1 MTTNILAPFSIN
13 ENTSTFYVNG
23 RLFEM
28 NDNVITEI
36 EKTTDS
42 NMNTAIAAFES
53 FEFSNEKVTWF
64 SGASKFVY
72 SLTEGTFTN
81 NGTLIAEGT
90 FTNYALASGL
100 VRYENKGTAE
110 LFATLP
116 TLVENFVVLDFAAT
130 FEGNSNTV
138 NIFKIEEKVYVSR
151 FNNDNKIG
159 KFFEATANEASTYIT
174 EQTGENAYSFLT
186 ELLEGEQAGQ
196 AEKALTIETYQDMV
210 AFLKDQRGL
219 LATADKSITEIKA
232 ADTLINEEISVW
244 ESKITELQA

>member
-1 MTTNILAPFSIN
+1 MTTNILAPFSVN

-36 EKTTDS
+36 EKTSDS

-64 SGASKFVY
+64 SGSSKFVY

-90 FTNYALASGL
+90 FTNYAVSSGI

-110 LFATLP
+110 LFASLP

-130 FEGNSNTV
+130 FEGNSN
-138 NIFKIEEKVYVSR
+138 
-151 FNNDNKIG
+151 
-159 KFFEATANEASTYIT
+159 
-174 EQTGENAYSFLT
+174 

-219 LATADKSITEIKA
+219 LASADKSITEIKA
-232 ADTLINEEISVW
+232 ADTLINEEISSW
-244 ESKITELQA
+244 EAKISELQA